1 MSATRVLVGQH
12 RAIAALFAD
21 VVREARRHGRARAVA
36 HLAEELIAHMAAEE
50 AVFYPT
56 VRRALGADG
65 AIARRLRDEHLELRV
80 QLRRVLETDVG
91 HPSFRDRFHELRA
104 LFGQHVRAEEMHLF
118 PSVEA
123 AMGRAELEVLGA
135 QVLASRP
142 AVWIVT
148 AESRP
153 PATPAES
160 WPVRSRVSLPAVR
173 DRV

>member
-1 MSATRVLVGQH
+1 MSAVRVLVGQH

-21 VVREARRHGRARAVA
+21 VVDETRRATRARGVA
-36 HLAEELIAHMAAEE
+36 RLAEELIAHMAAEE

-56 VRRALGADG
+56 VRRALGADCTT
-65 AIARRLRDEHLELRV
+65 ARRLCDEHLELRV
-80 QLRRVLETDVG
+80 QLRRLLETNVG
-91 HPSFRDRFHELRA
+91 HARFGDRLRELRD
-104 LFGQHVRAEEMHLF
+104 LFGQHVRAEETHLF

-123 AMGRAELEVLGA
+123 TIRAADLDALGA

-153 PATPAES
+153 SAPVAET
-160 WPVRSRVSLPAVR
+160 WPVRSCVSLPAIR
-173 DRV
+173 